1 MTPSRARA
9 LLDRHGLAP
18 RKSDGQNFLVDPNTL
33 RRIVAAADV
42 GRDDH
47 VVEVGPGLGAMT
59 APLVDVAAHVTA
71 IELDAG
77 LVGVLEEELGHNANL
92 DIVHADA
99 MDVDLDDLAT
109 AHDGPTRLVSN
120 LPYNVATPL
129 LMHWL
134 SGASIP
140 EAFLMVQREVA
151 DRWAASVGDDA
162 HGAVSVKVALAATV
176 SIELTIPRTVF
187 LPVPNVDSVM
197 VRVRRRDD
205 ALDPS
210 ERATITTVV
219 DAGFRQR
226 RKTLRNNLR
235 RTWPAEGVVALRDV
249 GIDPRRRAETLDVA
263 EWTGLARALRRR
275 GVAITPDA

>member
-18 RKSDGQNFLVDPNTL
+18 RKSDGQSFLVDPNTVD
-33 RRIVAAADV
+33 RIMAAADV
-42 GRDDH
+42 GPDDH
-47 VVEVGPGLGAMT
+47 VVEIGPGLGAMT
-59 APLVDVAAHVTA
+59 GPLVDLAAHVTA
-71 IELDAG
+71 IEVDSG
-77 LVGVLEEELGHNANL
+77 LVGVLTEELGHHATL

-99 MDVDLDDLAT
+99 MDVDLDAV
-109 AHDGPTRLVSN
+109 AARHHGPPRLVSN
-120 LPYNVATPL
+120 LPYSVATPL

-134 SGASIP
+134 SGAAIP
-140 EAFLMVQREVA
+140 EAFVMVQREVA

-187 LPVPNVDSVM
+187 LPAPNVDSVM

-205 ALDPS
+205 ALAPS
-210 ERATITTVV
+210 ERATIAAVV

-226 RKTLRNNLR
+226 RKTLRNNLQR
-235 RTWPAEGVVALRDV
+235 AWPDEGAAALEAVD
-249 GIDPRRRAETLDVA
+249 IDPRRRAETLEVA
-263 EWTGLARALRRR
+263 EWVGLAHALALR
-275 GVAITPDA
+275 GVEFSVDA